1 MDIKKIINPWTGVE
15 GYNCIGCSPDNPIG
29 LHLCFYED
37 SDDIVSRWKPT
48 ANYQGWLNTLHGGI
62 QALLLDEIC
71 GWVVTRKLQ
80 TAGVTS
86 KMETHYKR
94 PVSTND
100 KEITIRAHIR
110 EQKRNIIIIDATLA
124 DSNGNICTEATC
136 TYFGSVDISW
146 GIVATTSLEGCTHR
160 LPMLVTAYIHGTIVT
175 RMCAVML

>member
-37 SDDIVSRWKPT
+37 GDDIVSRWKPT

-124 DSNGNICTEATC
+124 DSKGNICTEATC
-136 TYFGSVDISW
+136 TYFAFSREKAEKDMHFRPCE
-146 GIVATTSLEGCTHR
+146 LESEK
-160 LPMLVTAYIHGTIVT
+160 
-175 RMCAVML
+175 